1 MLYLTALILINA
13 FLLSLIKKSLDR
25 RILSTPNFSA
35 KKTEYEKLLVENKK
49 LKTGNHNLQNALDSI
64 IALYDITEEICKSLD
79 VDKVFIYFKEELNKY
94 ISVKDCKLLMVQES
108 IKHFPIPLRKSL
120 KVIAEGDFLEGKKVD
135 LSLYKDC
142 TIIPLNIQEELI
154 GYLVADGLAGQD
166 KEKFYILS
174 QQFLLGI
181 KRAILYEDVQELA
194 IIDTLTNIF
203 NRRHYLE
210 RFKEEIERSRK
221 FNYKFCCLMID
232 IDYFKSFNDRYGHI
246 VGDAILRELS
256 KTIQENIRQIDL
268 IGRYGGEEFSIILS
282 ETDKDAAQFAAQR
295 IRLAIQDKRIRVY
308 DEELKITVSIGIS
321 TFPYDGKD
329 IERLIDK
336 ADTALYRAKQ
346 AGRNKVC
353 LYGA

>member
-94 ISVKDCKLLMVQES
+94 ISVKDCKLLKGES
-108 IKHFPIPLRKSL
+108 GLPEYKGYTLFPL
-120 KVIAEGDFLEGKKVD
+120 KIQDEFIGNLAVEGLK
-135 LSLYKDC
+135 
-142 TIIPLNIQEELI
+142 EE
-154 GYLVADGLAGQD
+154 D
-166 KEKFYILS
+166 KERFYILS

-181 KRAILYEDVQELA
+181 KRAILYEGVQALS
-194 IIDTLTNIF
+194 IIDSLTNVF
-203 NRRHYLE
+203 NRRYYLE
-210 RFKEEIERSRK
+210 RFKEELERSIK
-221 FNYKFCCLMID
+221 FNYVFSCLMVD

-268 IGRYGGEEFSIILS
+268 LGRYGGEEFSIILS
-282 ETDKDAAQFAAQR
+282 ETDKDAASFAAER
-295 IRLAIQDKRIRVY
+295 IRKAIEERRIKVY
-308 DEELKITVSIGIS
+308 DEELKITVSIGVS
-321 TFPYDGKD
+321 NYPSDAKD
-329 IERLIDK
+329 MKTLIDK
-336 ADTALYRAKQ
+336 ADSALYLAKQ

-353 LYGA
+353 LY

>member
-1 MLYLTALILINA
+1 MLNLIVLVLFSVLLLI
-13 FLLSLIKKSLDR
+13 SLKKRLDR
-25 RILSTPNFSA
+25 SIINMPDFNRIKDRYDN
-35 KKTEYEKLLVENKK
+35 LLAENKK
-49 LKTGNHNLQNALDSI
+49 LKTANHNLENTFDSI
-64 IALYDITEEICKSLD
+64 IALYDITGQICKSLD
-79 VDKVFIYFKEELNKY
+79 ADKVFSNFRDEINKY
-94 ISVKDCKLLMVQES
+94 IRVSDLRFLMVQES

-135 LSLYKDC
+135 LSLYKDS

-154 GYLVADGLAGQD
+154 GYLVADGLREED
-166 KEKFYILS
+166 KERFYVLS

-181 KRAILYEDVQELA
+181 KRAVLYKSVQELA
-194 IIDTLTNIF
+194 IIDSLTNVF
-203 NRRHYLE
+203 NRRYYLE

-221 FNYKFCCLMID
+221 FNYKFSCLMID
-232 IDYFKSFNDRYGHI
+232 IDYFKDFNDRYGHI

-282 ETDKDAAQFAAQR
+282 ETDKDAAQLAAGR
-295 IRLAIQDKRIRVY
+295 IRTAIQDKHIRVY

-321 TFPYDGKD
+321 TYPYDGKE

-336 ADTALYRAKQ
+336 ADSALYQAKQ
-346 AGRNKVC
+346 TGRNRVC
-353 LYGA
+353 P